1 MDKTQFIPIMSNNID
16 LKRGLDIP
24 ISGTADL
31 VVAKRVVTDRIA
43 VKPSDFKGLLPRL
56 LVREGDAVLAGSP
69 LMADKKN
76 PDILVT
82 SPVSGT
88 VSGIVRGEK
97 RKLLAVIIAP
107 AAKQEAIDFGARD
120 IDALG
125 AQEVREALL
134 KSGLWTALI
143 QRPYGIV
150 ADPAASPKAIFV
162 SMFSTAPLAAD
173 TTFTLGSE
181 KDTLQ
186 AGLTALGKLT
196 DGPVHVCV
204 DREDSP
210 FAGFAGVETHVVTGR
225 HPAGNVGIQISHIS
239 PIAKD
244 EKVWTVSPALVSAI
258 GKLFRK
264 GTLNLWR
271 KVAVCGPAAIQPSY
285 IEALPGTPMTA
296 LGGFYGTTAAETRFI
311 SGDVLSGTSVG
322 EDGFLG
328 FFDSQI
334 TLIREGRDE
343 ELFGWLRPFRIHQ
356 YSCDRTYF
364 NWCLGWLT
372 PKRRYDMDTN
382 LHGGPRAF
390 VMNDS
395 YYAKVLPMD
404 IYPLYLT
411 KACLAGDIEKMEQFG
426 IYEVLPEDLAT
437 CEFIDP
443 SKNNIQSYIAD
454 GIDLMLKEMA

>member
-1 MDKTQFIPIMSNNID
+1 MSNNID

-24 ISGTADL
+24 ISGVSDL
-31 VVAKRVVTDRIA
+31 IVAKRVVTDRIA
-43 VKPSDFKGLLPRL
+43 LEPSNYKGLLPRL

-69 LMADKKN
+69 VMADKKN

-88 VSGIVRGEK
+88 VSGIVRGDK
-97 RKLLAVIIAP
+97 RKLLAVIITP
-107 AAKQEAIDFGARD
+107 AANQESIDFGTKDVDTATYD
-120 IDALG
+120 EI
-125 AQEVREALL
+125 REALL

-143 QRPYGIV
+143 QRPYGIM
-150 ADPAASPKAIFV
+150 ADPTIKPKAIFV

-173 TTFTLGSE
+173 TAFTLGME
-181 KDTLQ
+181 KDFIQT
-186 AGLTALGKLT
+186 GLTALGKLT
-196 DGPVHVCV
+196 DGTVHVCV
-204 DREDSP
+204 NNADSP
-210 FAGFAGVETHVVTGR
+210 FAGFQNVQTHVVTGK
-225 HPAGNVGIQISHIS
+225 HPAGNVGVQISHID

-244 EKVWTVSPALVSAI
+244 ETVWTIAPALVAAI
-258 GKLFRK
+258 GKLFKK
-264 GTLNLWR
+264 GKLNLWR

-285 IEALPGTPMTA
+285 IEALPGTPMKA
-296 LGGFYGTTAAETRFI
+296 LGGFYGTTACDTRFI
-311 SGDVLSGTSVG
+311 SGDVLSGKSVG
-322 EDGFLG
+322 EEGFLG
-328 FFDSQI
+328 YFDNQI

-411 KACLAGDIEKMEQFG
+411 KACLAGEIEKMEQFG
-426 IYEVLPEDLAT
+426 IYEVLPEDLAV